1 MNMTTGSQPLSP
13 LEQALAG
20 FEDSIDGRKAVLEK
34 FMAARVHVLLDRPWD
49 GRSLPSTET
58 RMLFVSD
65 GENQEQAMLAVFTDR
80 SRAESVASAMGEFR
94 HAVEVDSKWAL
105 LGVPPATGVRINPN
119 SEPGFRILPE
129 LTAELRKVAQRHLAE
144 RQRAAAGD
152 PAGMAP

>member
-1 MNMTTGSQPLSP
+1 
-13 LEQALAG
+13 
-20 FEDSIDGRKAVLEK
+20 VLEK
-34 FMAARVHVLLDRPWD
+34 FMTARVHVLLDQPWD
-49 GRSLPSTET
+49 GHSLPSTET

-80 SRAESVASAMGEFR
+80 GKAESVAASMGEFR

-129 LTAELRKVAQRHLAE
+129 LTAELCKVAQRHLGD
-144 RQRAAAGD
+144 RQRAAASTPTGT
-152 PAGMAP
+152 AP